1 MLKLKETELLE
12 NAGIK
17 KVQFDN
23 KWYFELESL
32 ATFLKEDLSE
42 VVSIKLPINGNYGNT
57 ATLEQI
63 EKGRK
68 QEKLSEFNEA
78 LMKMKKFKK

>member
-1 MLKLKETELLE
+1 MLKLKEEDLLGNPLIKRVFFGESWHFEIKTLTE
-12 NAGIK
+12 N
-17 KVQFDN
+17 
-23 KWYFELESL
+23 
-32 ATFLKEDLSE
+32 LKEDFSDVE
-42 VVSIKLPINGNYGNT
+42 TVTLPHNGQYKEF

-68 QEKLSEFNEA
+68 QEKLSEFNQA